1 MSTNNLPHPWIALFP
16 HPYDEHKPNSDGN
29 VMDWNKGKHQRKFI
43 KCPGEYMEHIGAEV
57 KKDTIMFWGE
67 AEWPSTYEKTNAKGD
82 GLPEYIHSPSNE
94 RRSRDELKD
103 CQNTDPYVFG
113 DTFYYS
119 CCHQT
124 KADNPTRLQELKRGD
139 IILFYGS
146 PYGEDGKTK
155 TPLDT
160 VFVVD
165 KVICSIDKEEY
176 EKNNFK
182 KIDEH
187 ITDEYMTRTILPI
200 FYGND
205 TKSSQ
210 TSKYILFSA
219 ATYDNPVK
227 VKNGMFSYF
236 SYFPCK
242 TESEGVFARFDL
254 GVSEKN
260 RQDENYFG
268 NGIKNFSNASG
279 RVVSIFPKKK
289 RECVTKEDAYNLW
302 LNLTQQITDK
312 GYKLGVRAY
321 EPKFDE

>member
-1 MSTNNLPHPWIALFP
+1 
-16 HPYDEHKPNSDGN
+16 
-29 VMDWNKGKHQRKFI
+29 
-43 KCPGEYMEHIGAEV
+43 MERIGAEV

-67 AEWPSTYEKTNAKGD
+67 AEWSSTYEKTNAKGD

-94 RRSRDELKD
+94 RRSRNELKD

-119 CCHQT
+119 CCYQT
-124 KADNPTRLQELKRGD
+124 FNDNPTCLQELKRGD

-146 PYGEDGKTK
+146 PNGEDGNKR

-165 KVICSIDKEEY
+165 KIICGIDKEEY

-182 KIDEH
+182 KIDER

-200 FYGND
+200 FYGNN

-210 TSKYILFSA
+210 TCKYTLFSA
-219 ATYDNPVK
+219 ATYDNPV
-227 VKNGMFSYF
+227 NGMF

-242 TESEGVFARFDL
+242 TESEGIFARFDL

-260 RQDENYFG
+260 QQNENYFG
-268 NGIKNFSNASG
+268 NMIKDFSYSG
-279 RVVSIFPKKK
+279 KQRQKMFPRNK
-289 RECVTKEDAYNLW
+289 RNCLTEEDAYDLW
-302 LNLTQQITDK
+302 RNLTQQITDK

-321 EPKFDE
+321 EPKFDK